1 MSRPRLKI
9 CGITRLEDALLLSSL
24 GVHALGFIFFPK
36 SPRYI
41 SPERAREITSK
52 VPPFVQIVGVFV
64 NEERERIK
72 EIARFCNLDIIQ
84 LHGMESPMFCEEL
97 GLPTIKAIR
106 IRDETDLESIP
117 KYRGKVKGI
126 LLDTYRKEMP
136 GGTGKVFDWDLA
148 VKAKRFGIPIILSGG
163 LRPDN
168 IKLAIEK
175 VRPYALDVNSGVEE
189 APGIKNKKL
198 IKELIDIWKKS

>member
-1 MSRPRLKI
+1 L
-9 CGITRLEDALLLSSL
+9 TSL

-64 NEERERIK
+64 NEERERIR

-106 IRDETDLESIP
+106 IRDETGLDSIP

-126 LLDTYRKEMP
+126 LLDTYRKEIP
-136 GGTGKVFDWDLA
+136 GGTGKVFD
-148 VKAKRFGIPIILSGG
+148 
-163 LRPDN
+163 
-168 IKLAIEK
+168 
-175 VRPYALDVNSGVEE
+175 
-189 APGIKNKKL
+189 
-198 IKELIDIWKKS
+198 